1 VAPERATELEDA
13 AAEGGVSFTRL
24 GETGGPAVAFDGLF
38 EMTVAEIAAVYEDAI
53 PKLLAG

>member
-13 AAEGGVSFTRL
+13 AAEAAVSFTRL
-24 GETGGPAVAFDGLF
+24 GETGGPGVVFDGLF
-38 EMTVAEIAAVYEDAI
+38 ETTVAEIATVYEDAI